1 MGARLERARRALTVG
16 RVAHQSGLRRILA
29 EIGLA
34 GRREATREGAQSFR
48 SGLEELGTT
57 FIKLGQLLSS
67 RPDLL
72 PDVYIEELGRLVDEV
87 PAVPFAEVE
96 AVLRADFGD
105 DAFVSIDPEPLATAS
120 IAQTHRGLLVTG
132 QEVVAKVRRPGV
144 VEQVD
149 LDLAV
154 LRSTVRMAVR
164 RSEAAQR
171 IQLEELADE
180 LEQHLRAE
188 LDFVEEAHNTELV
201 RGLVER
207 FEGLV
212 VPRVMRPYVTERA
225 LVLELIEGRK
235 VEAGHGLDPERAALL
250 AREFFRAYVLQVVVE
265 GVYHAD
271 PHHGNVLLTDDGRL
285 ALLDFGLLGR
295 LDEDT
300 RAGLALLLLALAQN
314 RADDVADLITSLS
327 LTSTRSDQAG
337 FVQDV
342 RRKLPRFHHRPLAS
356 IAAGQALADLQRAAI
371 QRDIRL
377 PTSFA
382 LVGKTLAQADSIAR
396 ILDPELDPVGL
407 IEAESLEVM
416 SREVERRLEP
426 NRFAAYA
433 FTQLA
438 PLLRLPGR
446 VGHVVSELER
456 GTLTVGVVP
465 TGLDEL
471 EHNLRSIANRVGA
484 AMILGALL
492 LSSSLLVRAR
502 AVEWLGV
509 AGFCLAGVLGL
520 YMVWKII
527 RTPGEL

>member
-29 EIGLA
+29 EVGLT
-34 GRREATREGAQSFR
+34 GRRDATPEGAQSFR
-48 SGLEELGTT
+48 RGLEELGTT

-72 PDVYIEELGRLVDEV
+72 PDVYIDELGHLVDDV
-87 PAVPFAEVE
+87 PGVPFPEIE
-96 AVLRADFGD
+96 AVLREDFGE
-105 DAFVSIDPEPLATAS
+105 DAFVSVDPEPLATAS
-120 IAQTHRGLLVTG
+120 IAQTHRGLLATG
-132 QEVVAKVRRPGV
+132 QEVVAKVRRPGI
-144 VEQVD
+144 VEQVE

-154 LRSTVRMAVR
+154 LRSTVRIAR
-164 RSEAAQR
+164 HSESAQR
-171 IQLEELADE
+171 IQLEELAEE
-180 LEQHLRAE
+180 LELHLRAE
-188 LDFVEEAHNTELV
+188 MDFVEEAHNTELV

-212 VPRVMRPYVTERA
+212 VPRVMRPYVSERA

-235 VEAGHGLDPERAALL
+235 VEVGHGLAPEQAAAL
-250 AREFFRAYVLQVVVE
+250 AREFFRAYVFQVVVE

-300 RAGLALLLLALAQN
+300 RAGLGLLLLALAQN
-314 RADDVADLITSLS
+314 RADDVADLVVSLS
-327 LTSTRSDQAG
+327 LTTTRSDQAG

-356 IAAGQALADLQRAAI
+356 IDTGLALADLQRAAI
-371 QRDIRL
+371 RRDIRL

-396 ILDPELDPVGL
+396 LLDPELDPIGL
-407 IEAESLEVM
+407 IEEESLEVM
-416 SREVERRLEP
+416 AREAERRLDP
-426 NRFAAYA
+426 NRLAAYA

-438 PLLRLPGR
+438 PLARLPGR

-456 GTLTVGVVP
+456 GTLTFGVVP

-471 EHNLRSIANRVGA
+471 EHHLRSIANRVGA
-484 AMILGALL
+484 AMIIGALL
-492 LSSSLLVRAR
+492 LASSLLVRDH

-509 AGFCLAGVLGL
+509 VGFCLAAVLGL
-520 YMVWKII
+520 YMIWKII